1 MCRVEEYVNNTGL
14 MWNLAKKMGCL
25 VVFAEHRYEGQSFP
39 KMHGEAD
46 CVAGEAQQQSLVAS
60 RESLV
65 GLAGVPAWLAP
76 DRPAAPLN
84 HPWFQ

>member
-1 MCRVEEYVNNTGL
+1 MMCRVEEYVNNTGL

-46 CVAGEAQQQSLVAS
+46 CVAGEAQH
-60 RESLV
+60 
-65 GLAGVPAWLAP
+65 
-76 DRPAAPLN
+76 AAKPCR
-84 HPWFQ
+84 